1 MRQYLKRRLLTLL
14 PVIFGVVTAVFLIIH
29 LIPGDPAALMLSE
42 TANPADIEALRTR
55 LGLDRPLGV
64 QYYHFWANLFRG
76 NLGESI
82 YQRQPVF
89 DLVMERFPNT
99 ALLAV
104 CAVLVSL
111 VIAFPLGIFSALR
124 QRSAVDYL
132 SLGFSILGISMPVFW
147 LGPLLLLI
155 FAVQLHWLPVTGM
168 DSWKHLVLPSLT
180 LGFGLSAITIRM
192 IRSSMI
198 EVMNQDYI
206 RTAFAKGLG
215 RGRVVRKHALKN
227 VMIPVITIV
236 GLQLGALFGGVII
249 TEKVFSYP
257 GLGSLLITAIRGRDY
272 PLVQGAILVIALTY
286 IGINLLVD
294 LLYSRVDPRIRLG

>member
-147 LGPLLLLI
+147 LGPLLILI

-168 DSWKHLVLPSLT
+168 GSWKHLVLPSLT

-215 RGRVVRKHALKN
+215 RGRVVWKHALKN

-294 LLYSRVDPRIRLG
+294 LLYSRVDPKIRLG

>member
-147 LGPLLLLI
+147 LGPLLILI

-168 DSWKHLVLPSLT
+168 GSWKHLVLPSLT

-294 LLYSRVDPRIRLG
+294 LLYSRVDPKIRLG